1 MVPKQ
6 RGGFS
11 QMSCITEEQLDQITE
26 RIARAVN
33 PERVILFGSQARGT
47 TDERSDIDL
56 LIVGGRP
63 SDSGWSRRRE
73 IGRIRRSIP
82 RVGIPVDIVLFT
94 PDEVDRWKDT
104 TNHVVSEAIREGRV
118 IYERP

>member
-1 MVPKQ
+1 
-6 RGGFS
+6 
-11 QMSCITEEQLDQITE
+11 MSCITEEQLDQITE

-63 SDSGWSRRRE
+63 SDSGWSRRRQ

-94 PDEVDRWKDT
+94 PDEVDHWKDT